1 MEPETTALI
10 TDPMGVFGFLAAIVA
25 GVFWVSELPRC
36 KKLFEVV
43 PPVIY
48 VYFLPMLATTAGIT
62 PSASPLYDWT
72 VPYLL
77 LFALLMLMVSVDV
90 MSIARLGGMALFMV
104 AAGTVGIVIGGP
116 ISLLIFQDALPADAW
131 TGFAAL
137 SGSWIG
143 GTANMVAIAES
154 VGTSP
159 DAMGPVIVVDTVVG
173 YGWMGVLIALVGFQS
188 RFDRRTRAR
197 TEAVEETNSRL
208 AEMDRERRPT
218 TLRDAVVMIGFGMAC
233 AVGAQRLGQSLP
245 AIGDPT
251 IVSGTTWSILI
262 VVTGGLALS
271 FTRLRDLEK
280 AGASGLGYTALY
292 LLLAGIGA
300 QADLRA
306 VLDAPCTWPR
316 ARSGSR
322 STSACCL
329 SRPGS
334 CVHPSSSWRRAAWPT
349 LGARPRRRWWRAC
362 TIARWRRLDCSW
374 RWWGTFWGS
383 TPRFCV
389 RGCWGWWAAEGVRAP
404 SGWAENGKSAL
415 PHVKCDLQCAVE
427 RRAFLVGANPTQQ
440 QSFRL
445 VAARAVHGG
454 NDMD

>member
-10 TDPMGVFGFLAAIVA
+10 TDPMAVFGFLAAVVA
-25 GVFWVSELPRC
+25 LVFWISELPRF
-36 KKLFEVV
+36 KKVFEVI

-62 PSASPLYDWT
+62 PSASPLYEWT

-90 MSIARLGGMALFMV
+90 SSIAKLGGMALFMV

-116 ISLLIFQDALPADAW
+116 ISLLIFQGALPADAW

-197 TEAVEETNSRL
+197 TEVVEETNSRL

-218 TLRDAVVMIGFGMAC
+218 TLRDAVVMIGMGMAC
-233 AVGAQRLGQSLP
+233 AVGAQRLGQGLP

-271 FTRLRDLEK
+271 FTRLRELEK
-280 AGASGLGYTALY
+280 VGASGLGYTALY

-306 VLDAPCTWPR
+306 VLDAPVYLAAGAVWIAIHVGVLLIA
-316 ARSGSR
+316 AR
-322 STSACCL
+322 
-329 SRPGS
+329 
-334 CVHPSSSWRRAAWPT
+334 
-349 LGARPRRRWWRAC
+349 
-362 TIARWRRLDCSW
+362 I
-374 RWWGTFWGS
+374 
-383 TPRFCV
+383 
-389 RGCWGWWAAEGVRAP
+389 VRAP
-404 SGWAENGKSAL
+404 LFFVATGSMANIGGAASAPVVAGVYHRAMAPIGL
-415 PHVKCDLQCAVE
+415 LMAVAGYILGIYAALLCAWLLG
-427 RRAFLVGANPTQQ
+427 LVGT
-440 QSFRL
+440 
-445 VAARAVHGG
+445 
-454 NDMD
+454 